1 MINQLHN
8 EDCHVTMGKMV
19 MEGVSPNI
27 ILTSP
32 PYNTERVGTGSTN
45 RELYE
50 HRYDVYEG
58 GTDQHYIQWTL
69 DLFNRFDKVLA
80 PNGAI
85 LYNMSYGTDS
95 SQKGRS
101 PNQLLWRVLN
111 AIIEHTPFTTAD
123 TIIWKKKSALP
134 NNMSPNKLTR
144 ITEFVFVLCRE
155 SEYKTFLPNKNI
167 VSFRGSGQ
175 PNYENVFNFI
185 EAPNNDGITKLN
197 KATFSSE
204 LVEKLLGIY
213 APRDTSDFLVYDPFM
228 GTGTT
233 AVGCKHLGIPYIGS
247 ELSKDQN
254 DYAVQR
260 VAETSCLIL

>member
-1 MINQLHN
+1 MINQLYN
-8 EDCHVTMGKMV
+8 EDCNKTMDKML
-19 MEGVSPNI
+19 EIGVAPNL

-32 PYNTERVGTGSTN
+32 PYNTERVGTGSAN

-58 GTDQHYIQWTL
+58 GDDAQYIQWTV

-80 PNGAI
+80 TNGAV

-95 SQKGRS
+95 SQKGRN
-101 PNQLLWRVLN
+101 PHQLIWMVLG
-111 AIIEHTPFTTAD
+111 AIIERTPFTTAD

-144 ITEFVFVLCRE
+144 ITEFVFVLCRK
-155 SEYKTFLPNKNI
+155 SEYKTFLPNKSVI
-167 VSFRGSGQ
+167 SYRKSGQ

-185 EAPNNDGITKLN
+185 EAPNNDGVTKLN

-204 LVEKLLGIY
+204 LVEKLLNIY
-213 APRDTSDFLVYDPFM
+213 GRKDNSDFLVYDPFM

-233 AVGCKHLGIPYIGS
+233 AVGCQRFGVSYIGS
-247 ELSKDQN
+247 ELSTEQN
-254 DYAVQR
+254 DYAIARLQKQ
-260 VAETSCLIL
+260 